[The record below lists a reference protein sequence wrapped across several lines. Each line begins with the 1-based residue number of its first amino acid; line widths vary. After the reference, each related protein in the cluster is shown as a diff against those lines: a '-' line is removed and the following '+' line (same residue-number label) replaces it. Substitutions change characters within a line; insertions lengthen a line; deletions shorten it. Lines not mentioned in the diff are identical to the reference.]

1 MQKVAMSQ
9 ITSSAAAAKLAEKQR
24 FWSLRWKLLMGF
36 TLVFSAVFAVVYWWF
51 YNFSTEKA
59 IARLKQDL
67 ESTAM
72 GTADGIDAEE
82 LLALYKSGNRNAE
95 GFSDD
100 PRYLNQLEWFEIT
113 HRISPNVYPYSF
125 ILGTPA
131 QNRRIGEPATT
142 GSDLEVV
149 YLVDSLWR
157 FLPERALPF
166 LSADKPSTYSLRAFT
181 EGITVNR
188 DLYTDEWGS
197 WISAY
202 TPIRDDSGKIVAVLG
217 ADIEADHV
225 FEVQQQLRDR
235 ILLSFLATYG
245 TLFGLVYL
253 LSGILSYPLKQL
265 TEAAERIGEGDYG
278 QDLTRLSKSATQ
290 DEISTLARVFELMVN
305 KVRQREESLKQQVA
319 NLKIEIDQVKRRK
332 QVQEIVDT
340 DFFQDLVVKA
350 RKLRNRP
357 MEE

>member
-1 MQKVAMSQ
+1 VQKVAMSR
-9 ITSSAAAAKLAEKQR
+9 ITPSASTAKLAEKQR
-24 FWSLRWKLLMGF
+24 FWSLRWKLLTGF
-36 TLVFSAVFAVVYWWF
+36 TLVFSSVFAVVYWWF

-59 IARLKQDL
+59 IARLKEDL
-67 ESTAM
+67 ESTAI
-72 GTADGIDAEE
+72 GTAHGINAEE
-82 LLALYKSGNRNAE
+82 LLALYKSGERNAE

-100 PRYLNQLEWFEIT
+100 PRYLNQLEWFETT

-125 ILGTPA
+125 ILGKPA
-131 QNRRIGEPATT
+131 DNRRIGQPATS
-142 GSDLEVV
+142 GDELEVV

-166 LSADKPSTYSLRAFT
+166 LEPDKPSPYSLRAFNDG
-181 EGITVNR
+181 ETVNR
-188 DLYTDEWGS
+188 DLYTDKWGS

-202 TPIRDDSGKIVAVLG
+202 TPIRDERGKIVAVLG

-235 ILLSFLATYG
+235 LLLSFIATYG

-253 LSGILSYPLKQL
+253 LSGILSRPLKEL
-265 TEAAERIGEGDYG
+265 AAAAERIGEGDYS
-278 QDLTRLSKSATQ
+278 QDLNTLSKSAIQ
-290 DEISTLARVFELMVN
+290 DEISTLARVFQLMVN

-319 NLKIEIDQVKRRK
+319 NLKIEIDQVKRQK
-332 QVQEIVDT
+332 QVQEIVET
-340 DFFQDLVVKA
+340 DFFQDLIVKA

>member
-9 ITSSAAAAKLAEKQR
+9 ITSSASAAKLAERQR
-24 FWSLRWKLLMGF
+24 FWSLRWKLLTGF
-36 TLVFSAVFAVVYWWF
+36 TLVFSTVFAVVYWWF

-67 ESTAM
+67 ESTAI
-72 GTADGIDAEE
+72 GTAHDIDAEE
-82 LLALYKSGNRNAE
+82 LLALYKTGERNAE

-100 PRYLNQLEWFEIT
+100 PRYLHQLEWFET
-113 HRISPNVYPYSF
+113 AHRISPNVYAYSF
-125 ILGTPA
+125 ILGKPSE
-131 QNRRIGEPATT
+131 NRRIGKPATT
-142 GSDLEVV
+142 GDELEAI

-166 LSADKPSTYSLRAFT
+166 LEPDKPSPYSLRAFQ
-181 EGITVNR
+181 EGETVNR
-188 DLYTDEWGS
+188 DLYTDQWGS

-202 TPIRDDSGKIVAVLG
+202 TPIRDKNGKIVAVLG

-235 ILLSFLATYG
+235 LLLSFLATYG
-245 TLFGLVYL
+245 TLFSLVYL
-253 LSGILSYPLKQL
+253 LSGILSRPLKEL
-265 TEAAERIGEGDYG
+265 SAAAERIGEGDYS
-278 QDLTRLSKSATQ
+278 QDLTALSKSEVQ
-290 DEISTLARVFELMVN
+290 DEISTLARVFQLMVD

-319 NLKIEIDQVKRRK
+319 SLKIEIDQVKRQK
-332 QVQEIVDT
+332 QVQEIVET